1 MFATAVPKPWLLSL
15 LLTRPAVMSLAAA
28 AAAAAVDD
36 QRQQ

>member
-28 AAAAAVDD
+28 AAAAVDD